1 MYLLVFTNEENSLV
15 KLLISRILEEVNV
28 DQMYQVLCLVA
39 SVGIGMFI

>member
-1 MYLLVFTNEENSLV
+1 MYLLVFTNEGNSLV